1 MAGCGPLLKN
11 FVKRNPIISRTLEI
25 RGDQTLEELHRAI
38 FKAFDR
44 TEEHMYEFQVGGKG
58 PKDPKAKR
66 YVLPTKF
73 NNAFEKQPVEG
84 NPKDTTVG
92 SVRLSIDDAFGY
104 WFDFGDDWWHQINV
118 VSIGEATP
126 DEFYPK
132 LINRTGESPP
142 QYSDF
147 EEGGVD

>member
-58 PKDPKAKR
+58 PKDPK
-66 YVLPTKF
+66 T
-73 NNAFEKQPVEG
+73 Q
-84 NPKDTTVG
+84 
-92 SVRLSIDDAFGY
+92 RLSAMFCQQNLTMRLKSSRWKGI
-104 WFDFGDDWWHQINV
+104 QKTRPLV
-118 VSIGEATP
+118 P
-126 DEFYPK
+126 
-132 LINRTGESPP
+132 
-142 QYSDF
+142 
-147 EEGGVD
+147 

>member
-1 MAGCGPLLKN
+1 MIIAGCGPLLKD
-11 FVKRNPIISRTLEI
+11 FVKRIPIISRTSEI

-58 PKDPKAKR
+58 PKDPKANR

-92 SVRLSIDDAFGY
+92 SVRLSIDDAFG
-104 WFDFGDDWWHQINV
+104 
-118 VSIGEATP
+118 
-126 DEFYPK
+126 
-132 LINRTGESPP
+132 
-142 QYSDF
+142 
-147 EEGGVD
+147 